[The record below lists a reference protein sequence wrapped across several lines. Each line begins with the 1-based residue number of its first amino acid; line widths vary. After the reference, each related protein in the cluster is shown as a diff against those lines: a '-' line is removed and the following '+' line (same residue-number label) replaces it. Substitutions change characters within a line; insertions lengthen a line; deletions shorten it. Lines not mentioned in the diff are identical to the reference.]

1 MQMKN
6 FNQEL
11 GQVVHNHR
19 KKSQLSQAELAQLA
33 GVGKT
38 VVFDIEHGKATVRLD
53 SLVKVLYALNIQ
65 IELHSPLLDEV
76 L

>member
-1 MQMKN
+1 MQAN
-6 FNQEL
+6 TFNEKL
-11 GQVVHNHR
+11 GHIIHDHR
-19 KKSQLSQAELAQLA
+19 KKSGLSQAQLAELA

-53 SLVKVLYALNIQ
+53 SVVKILYALNIH

>member
-1 MQMKN
+1 MQEN
-6 FNQEL
+6 TFNQKL
-11 GQVVHNHR
+11 GHIILEHR
-19 KKSQLSQAELAQLA
+19 KKGQLSQVQLAELA

-53 SLVKVLYALNIQ
+53 SVIKILYALNIH
-65 IELHSPLLDEV
+65 IELHSPLHNEV